1 MNGET
6 KKETDNHDVERKG
19 QSDPAPDH
27 EKGSSDQNR
36 KAQEMNDSAKREFEF

>member
-6 KKETDNHDVERKG
+6 KKETDDNDAERKG

-27 EKGSSDQNR
+27 EKGSSDQTG
-36 KAQEMNDSAKREFEF
+36 KAREKVNHSGEFEF